1 MRRLYQFNV
10 TIWRMTMTRRGGPWG
25 HIESGGLMRRRG
37 CLIAVGS
44 LAGLLLLCCVVG
56 WFVGI
61 PRLRDSVSEEVS
73 EELSTQIASQ
83 LDSVPGDL
91 DAGTYTLS
99 VADLRSQIDANLD
112 SSTASDF
119 DISVDPQGIAINFE
133 SNNQQIGYSG
143 VPVARD
149 GDLVIDD
156 MTVDNDVLG
165 FLLPADRAAGIIEDS
180 VNSYFAARDLD
191 IEGIDLG
198 NDEIT
203 FTTVDAANQP

>member
-1 MRRLYQFNV
+1 
-10 TIWRMTMTRRGGPWG
+10 
-25 HIESGGLMRRRG
+25 MRRRG
-37 CLIAVGS
+37 CLLAVGS
-44 LAGLLLLCCVVG
+44 VLGLLLLCCVIG

-61 PRLRDSVSEEVS
+61 PRLRDTVSDGIS

-83 LDSVPGDL
+83 LDDVPGDL
-91 DAGTYTLS
+91 DPGTYTLS

-149 GDLVIDD
+149 GELVIED

-165 FLLPADRAAGIIEDS
+165 WILPADRAAGIIEDS
-180 VNSYFAARDLD
+180 VNSYFAARDLE
-191 IEGIDLG
+191 IQSVELG

-203 FTTVDAANQP
+203 FTTVPATSE

>member
-1 MRRLYQFNV
+1 
-10 TIWRMTMTRRGGPWG
+10 
-25 HIESGGLMRRRG
+25 MRRRG

-44 LAGLLLLCCVVG
+44 MLGLLLLCCVVG

-61 PRLRDSVSEEVS
+61 PRVRDTVSEGIS

-99 VADLRSQIDANLD
+99 VADLRSQIDANVN

-119 DISVDPQGIAINFE
+119 DISVDPQGIVINFE

-165 FLLPADRAAGIIEDS
+165 FLLPADRAAGIIEES

-191 IEGIDLG
+191 IDRIDLG

-203 FTTVDAANQP
+203 FTTVPATNQP

>member
-1 MRRLYQFNV
+1 
-10 TIWRMTMTRRGGPWG
+10 
-25 HIESGGLMRRRG
+25 MRRRG
-37 CLIAVGS
+37 CLIVVGS
-44 LAGLLLLCCVVG
+44 ALGLLILCCVLG

-61 PRLRDSVSEEVS
+61 PRIQDGVSDEISGV
-73 EELSTQIASQ
+73 LSTEIAGQ

-99 VADLRSQIDANLD
+99 VADLQAEIDANLD

-149 GDLVIDD
+149 GELVIED

-180 VNSYFAARDLD
+180 VNSYFSARDLEIQS
-191 IEGIDLG
+191 IELG

-203 FTTVDAANQP
+203 FTTVEAANQP